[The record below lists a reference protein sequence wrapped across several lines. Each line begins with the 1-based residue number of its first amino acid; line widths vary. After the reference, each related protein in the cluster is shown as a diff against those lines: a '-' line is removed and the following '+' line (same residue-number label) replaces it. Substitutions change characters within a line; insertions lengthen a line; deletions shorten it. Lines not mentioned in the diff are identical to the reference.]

1 MKLDSAVSIKV
12 VRLVRYFYLA
22 LGFSLLIA
30 SLFLSGCSNDNSLGT
45 SLNWQNANAV
55 PKSLL
60 LSATTQNTTLPSTQI
75 SGIKVAVIPT
85 RGKNH
90 LYIFNFNSPNLC
102 GELGCL
108 YAGYLSNAQGSKQVF
123 NLYLQ
128 PNVLPGK
135 HLITLM
141 KDNLKNSSGLP
152 CLDVQQVINNTTLQ
166 KLIYCFDGNDYQPVE
181 NTLIKVFG
189 K

>member
-1 MKLDSAVSIKV
+1 MKLDSVVYIKV
-12 VRLVRYFYLA
+12 LRLVRYFHLA
-22 LGFSLLIA
+22 LGFSLLIT

-75 SGIKVAVIPT
+75 DSIKVAVIPT
-85 RGKNH
+85 RRKNH

-108 YAGYLSNAQGSKQVF
+108 YAGYLNNAQGSKQVF
-123 NLYLQ
+123 KLYLQ

-141 KDNLKNSSGLP
+141 NDNSKNSLGLP
-152 CLDVQQVINNTTLQ
+152 CLNAQQVLNNTTLQ
-166 KLIYCFDGNDYQPVE
+166 MLTYCFDGNDYQPVE
-181 NTLIKVFG
+181 NTLIKVSG

>member
-12 VRLVRYFYLA
+12 VRLVRYFHLA
-22 LGFSLLIA
+22 LGFSLLIT
-30 SLFLSGCSNDNSLGT
+30 SLFLSGCSNDNSLGA

-75 SGIKVAVIPT
+75 DGIKVAVIPIT
-85 RGKNH
+85 GNKH

-108 YAGYLSNAQGSKQVF
+108 YAGYLSNAQGSKQVL

-135 HLITLM
+135 NLITLIN
-141 KDNLKNSSGLP
+141 DSNNSLSLP

>member
-1 MKLDSAVSIKV
+1 MKLNSVVSIKV

-30 SLFLSGCSNDNSLGT
+30 SLFLSGCSNDNTSGT
-45 SLNWQNANAV
+45 SLNWQNTNAV

-60 LSATTQNTTLPSTQI
+60 LSATTQNTILPSTQI
-75 SGIKVAVIPT
+75 NAIKVAVIPT
-85 RGKNH
+85 REKNN

-108 YAGYLSNAQGSKQVF
+108 YAGYLSDGQGSKQVL

-135 HLITLM
+135 HLITLVN
-141 KDNLKNSSGLP
+141 DDSKNSSGLP
-152 CLDVQQVINNTTLQ
+152 CLDVQQVINNTTVQ
-166 KLIYCFDGNDYQPVE
+166 KLIYCFNGNDYQPVE
-181 NTLIKVFG
+181 NTLIKV
-189 K
+189 

>member
-12 VRLVRYFYLA
+12 VRLLRYFHLA

-30 SLFLSGCSNDNSLGT
+30 SLFLSGCSNTMEGA
-45 SLNWQNANAV
+45 SLNWRNADTV

-60 LSATTQNTTLPSTQI
+60 FLAAQNTNLPSTQI
-75 SGIKVAVIPT
+75 SAAKIAVIST
-85 RGKNH
+85 QENNH
-90 LYIFNFNSPNLC
+90 LYLFNFNSSSLC

-108 YAGYLSNAQGSKQVF
+108 YAGYLSNAQGLKQVLNF
-123 NLYLQ
+123 YLQ

-141 KDNLKNSSGLP
+141 SNNSSGTSDLP
-152 CLDVQQVINNTTLQ
+152 CLDVQQVVNKTTLQ
-166 KLIYCFDGNDYQPVE
+166 KLTYCFDGSDYQPVE
-181 NTLIKVFG
+181 NTLIKI
-189 K
+189 